1 MSKTWHNQPPFPVS
15 CRASQPPHIPAQGCG
30 RTGGSRNTRLVCI
43 SCLAA
48 EIPST
53 YSILPPLAHSFS
65 SRDTQFRNVQPLE
78 QTSAI
83 PPTTGYWSNLLLC
96 LSKISSLTEDA
107 TSPVA
112 FTGPQERWHWVSLP
126 LWRTQQPPAH
136 HSNCPSPCHV
146 LLWHL
151 PPTAVPNSGFQSI
164 FWHGLTLIKAWLTN
178 A

>member
-65 SRDTQFRNVQPLE
+65 SRDTQFRNVQPLANFGH
-78 QTSAI
+78 TSN
-83 PPTTGYWSNLLLC
+83 YRVL
-96 LSKISSLTEDA
+96 KQ
-107 TSPVA
+107 PVA
-112 FTGPQERWHWVSLP
+112 LSVKDQFLNGRCHIPCGIHRPSGEMTLGEPPPVTHTAAPGPP
-126 LWRTQQPPAH
+126 L
-136 HSNCPSPCHV
+136 
-146 LLWHL
+146 
-151 PPTAVPNSGFQSI
+151 
-164 FWHGLTLIKAWLTN
+164 
-178 A
+178 